1 VAPADLQAFI
11 DRFVA
16 ACRDDDRV
24 LAAQLYGSRARG
36 AADPYSDL
44 DLGVVIADKS
54 YEDFVAQREAFIS
67 QLGEP
72 LFMEDFDEPET
83 VFVIFSDGREVELIL
98 RPAAVGDRSDDAIKV
113 LLDKRPTG
121 ARRGQGRAGL
131 THDTA
136 REQVRRQIY
145 WFWHDMSHFMA
156 AIGRGQLWWAYG
168 QLDDL
173 RRYCLNLARLAGDPK
188 AEAEGYWKVDD
199 VVHPGRLAPLE
210 ASISVREREAML
222 EAAASLIAYY
232 QRVAS
237 DLAAAH
243 EIVYPSELEKIMT
256 RRLRVLRREIPKAR
270 STRARRHEGRT

>member
-1 VAPADLQAFI
+1 MVPDLQAFI

-24 LAAQLYGSRARG
+24 LAAVLYGSQARG

-54 YEDFVAQREAFIS
+54 YEDFIAQREAFIS
-67 QLGEP
+67 ELGEP
-72 LFMEDFDEPET
+72 LFMEDFDQPET
-83 VFVIFSDGREVELIL
+83 VFVIFSDGREVELIF
-98 RPAAVGDRSDDAIKV
+98 RPAAVGVRSDEAIEV

-121 ARRGQGRAGL
+121 ARRAQDRAGL
-131 THDTA
+131 TTDTA

-145 WFWHDMSHFMA
+145 WFWHDVSHFMA

-173 RRYCLNLARLAGDPK
+173 RRYCLNLVRLAEDPK

-199 VVHPGRLAPLE
+199 VVSSGGLAPLE
-210 ASISVREREAML
+210 ASMSVREREAML
-222 EAAASLIAYY
+222 EAAASLIGYY
-232 QRVAS
+232 KKVAH

-243 EIVYPSELEKIMT
+243 EIDYPSELEKIMT
-256 RRLRVLRREIPKAR
+256 RRLRVLRREILKGR
-270 STRARRHEGRT
+270 STRARPRGDRT